1 MNKKNKIEF
10 KDRYLKNAINEFL
23 EEGGFDYVKN
33 KIQGIRSDIAKMEDF
48 FELNLR
54 EEVKVY
60 EELSCVYWNI
70 IQRKIVFVEVDIEE
84 KVLISKPI
92 LECTDWVILQ
102 NTSLIQSLFNDCL
115 NLLKSKIRE

>member
-1 MNKKNKIEF
+1 MKKENKIEF
-10 KDRYLKNAINEFL
+10 KDRYLKNELYEFL

-33 KIQGIRSDIAKMEDF
+33 KIEDLRSDIAKIEDF
-48 FELNLR
+48 LDVNWD

-70 IQRKIVFVEVDIEE
+70 IQRKIIFQEVDIEE

-92 LECTDWVILQ
+92 LQCTDWVILQ
-102 NTSLIQSLFNDCL
+102 NRDLIQELFKHCL
-115 NLLKSKIRE
+115 NLLKFKIRE

>member
-1 MNKKNKIEF
+1 MKKENKIKF
-10 KDRYLKNAINEFL
+10 KDRYLNNAINEFL

-48 FELNLR
+48 FEVNLR

-60 EELSCVYWNI
+60 EELSCVYWNTIQYKI
-70 IQRKIVFVEVDIEE
+70 IFQEVDIEGKE
-84 KVLISKPI
+84 LISKPI

-102 NTSLIQSLFNDCL
+102 NKSLIQSLFNDCL